1 MTEPPAALADGFR
14 EHLEVVEAARA
25 LSPAIE
31 AYAEQLIR
39 AFEGGKKVL
48 AFGNGGSAAD
58 AQHLAGELM
67 GRFSATRQPLAAVA
81 LSVDPSVMTCIA
93 NDFSFDEVFARQV
106 AGLARPG
113 DVVVGFTTS
122 GSSRNVIAGLE
133 AAKAAGATTI
143 ALTGEDPRAA
153 AGVADLVVAVP
164 SARTARIQE
173 VHLLITHLVSE
184 RIDAWATRPEDR

>member
-1 MTEPPAALADGFR
+1 MTDPTAADFDGFR

-25 LSPAIE
+25 LAPAIE
-31 AYAEQLIR
+31 GYAEHLIH
-39 AFEGGKKVL
+39 AFEGGHKVL

-67 GRFSATRQPLAAVA
+67 GRFSVTRQPLAAIA
-81 LSVDPSVMTCIA
+81 LSVDPSVVTCIA
-93 NDFSFDEVFARQV
+93 NDFSFDDVFARQV

-113 DVVVGFTTS
+113 DVAVGFTTS

-133 AAKAAGATTI
+133 VARACGATTI

-153 AGVADLVVAVP
+153 APVADLVLAVP

-184 RIDAWATRPEDR
+184 RIDAWATRPGDR